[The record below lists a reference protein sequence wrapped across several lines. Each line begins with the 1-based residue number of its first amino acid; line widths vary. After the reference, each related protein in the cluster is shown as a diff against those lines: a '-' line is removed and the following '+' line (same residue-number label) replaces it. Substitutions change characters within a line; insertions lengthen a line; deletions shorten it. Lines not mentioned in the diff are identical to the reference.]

1 MTQVHTDP
9 EKLRDF
15 AARVERFAEE
25 VDRELN
31 RLSGAV
37 TRLGNTWQDR
47 EYDDFVKE
55 FALTRGSVKKLIQ
68 EMRETTTPRLKRDAD
83 KLDPYFK

>member
-15 AARVERFAEE
+15 AARLERFAEE

-37 TRLGNTWQDR
+37 TRLGNSWQDR
-47 EYDDFVKE
+47 EYDEFVNE
-55 FALTRGSVKKLIQ
+55 FADTRRSVKKLIQ
-68 EMRETTTPRLKRDAD
+68 EIRETTTSGLKRDAD